1 MKNTKKLSA
10 AFMATLFAVGVASTA
25 FAATDTDLS
34 ISVVQGAQTLD
45 IVDAAGAPVTD
56 PGVAMSEI
64 VFDFI
69 DQTSAGTL
77 GITDEKIRVYN
88 PTATQAWT
96 ASMAATD
103 GNTAT
108 WTGGSEIMDFNDAA
122 DAQLTINP
130 STGTIT
136 SQHTGIANVALG
148 SQSSFDEGT
157 TDSITLFS
165 ASTEAVPY
173 NYYDLQGVSVSQLVP
188 ANQPVETYTLNLT
201 LTLV

>member
-10 AFMATLFAVGVASTA
+10 TFMAALFAVGVASTA

-56 PGVAMSEI
+56 PGVTMSEI
-64 VFDFI
+64 TFDFI

-77 GITDEKIRVYN
+77 GVAGEKIRVYN
-88 PTATQAWT
+88 PTATQTWA
-96 ASMAATD
+96 ASIAAT
-103 GNTAT
+103 GANTAT
-108 WTGGSEIMDFNDAA
+108 WTGGSEIMDFNDST
-122 DAQLTINP
+122 DAQLTIDP
-130 STGTIT
+130 STGMIT
-136 SQHTGIANVALG
+136 SQHTGVANVALG
-148 SQSSFDEGT
+148 STASFEEGI

-165 ASTEAVPY
+165 ASAVAVPY
-173 NYYDLQGVSVSQLVP
+173 NYYDLAGVSVSQLVP